1 MAASILKSQPHR
13 EPPDTLAPWRVAAIS
28 FLNTAPLLWGL
39 EDEPRL
45 RMIASVPAECADRL
59 RGGEADLGLIPVIEM
74 GRISGLAA
82 LPEICIAARS
92 EVRSILLISRCE
104 PEKIRTLQLDRSSRT
119 SAALAQI
126 ILRRRYGARVLTQE
140 AAPDWR
146 AMLRAADA
154 GLLIGDPALRLHLNG
169 EAAAEGCRVLD
180 LAAEWHAWTSLPF
193 VFALWAVRR
202 QAITRHA
209 DAAWLTQRLVRARS
223 EGFAHLLEISRDW
236 SRRLG
241 IPEDEITHYLRY
253 NLEHQLQN
261 DHLDGLRRFLEMA
274 AEEGLIASFTMP
286 DMLSQEAPS

>member
-1 MAASILKSQPHR
+1 MPT
-13 EPPDTLAPWRVAAIS
+13 PLAPWRVAAIS

-39 EDEPRL
+39 EREPRL
-45 RMIASVPAECADRL
+45 RMIASVPSECADRL
-59 RGGEADLGLIPVIEM
+59 RSGEADLGLIPVIEM
-74 GRISGLAA
+74 ARIPGLAA
-82 LPEICIAARS
+82 LPELCIAARTQ
-92 EVRSILLISRCE
+92 VRSILLISRCE

-126 ILRRRYGARVLTQE
+126 MLRRRYGTKVLIQE

-154 GLLIGDPALRLHLNG
+154 GLLIGDPALRLQLGG
-169 EAAAEGCRVLD
+169 EAGAEGCHVLD
-180 LAAEWHAWTSLPF
+180 LAAEWHAWTGLPF

-202 QAITRHA
+202 KAFSNLA
-209 DAAWLTQRLVRARS
+209 DAVWLTRRLVRART
-223 EGFAHLLEISRDW
+223 EGFAHLREISRDW
-236 SRRLG
+236 SRRLE
-241 IPEDEITHYLRY
+241 IPEAEITHYLRY

-286 DMLSQEAPS
+286 DMLLQEAQS